1 MALNTVL
8 NPSIIAKEALVIL
21 DNELRF
27 AKSVYRGYEEE
38 YSKNVNG
45 YKVGTAIS
53 IRKPAQF
60 SVRTGNVASVQDVIE
75 GTTTL
80 TVDQQIGTD
89 FKFSS
94 ADLTMKIGDLSERVI
109 KPQMVQ
115 IANKIDRDLAS
126 LYTRVYNYT
135 GTLGS
140 TMNSFASYAKAQQR
154 LDEMAVPTDQRMGMV
169 SPADYWDTVSNLT
182 GLFIAAQASP
192 AYVKGT
198 LPGVA
203 GMDVMMSQNVNTFT
217 AGTRT
222 NGTVNGANQ
231 EVTYSG
237 AQANTYTQ
245 TLSVTGL
252 GVSTTIAAGEVF
264 TIANVFAV
272 NPVTKAVLPY
282 PQQFVVTTAATA
294 SAGGVASLT
303 ISPAIITSGAFQ
315 TVQLASGTALPS
327 GGVVTWA
334 ATASTSY
341 SQNMAFHKNAFA
353 LAVVPMDRPPGA
365 VDVARETYKGLSVR
379 VIPVYDGINDA
390 SMWRLDVLYG
400 FSAIDPRLAVRMAR

>member
-1 MALNTVL
+1 MALNTTL
-8 NPSIIAKEALVIL
+8 TPSIIAKEALVIL
-21 DNELRF
+21 DNQLQM

-45 YKVGTAIS
+45 YKVGQTIS

-60 SVRTGNVASVQDVIE
+60 TVRTGNVASVQDVIE
-75 GTTTL
+75 GTTPL
-80 TVDQQIGTD
+80 VVDQQIGTD

-94 ADLTMKIGDLSERVI
+94 VDLTMKIGDLSERVI

-115 IANKIDRDLAS
+115 LANKIDRDLAG

-140 TMNSFASYAKAQQR
+140 SMNGFGSFAKAQQR
-154 LDEMAVPTDQRMGMV
+154 LDEMAVPSDQRMGV
-169 SPADYWDTVSNLT
+169 LSPLDYWDTVSNLT
-182 GLFIAAQASP
+182 GLFIAQSANP
-192 AYVKGT
+192 AYRQGT
-198 LPGVA
+198 LGGVA
-203 GMDVMMSQNVNTFT
+203 GLDLMMSQNVQTFT

-222 NGTVNGANQ
+222 SGTVNGANQ
-231 EVTYSG
+231 EVVYSG
-237 AQANTYTQ
+237 AQANLNTQ

-252 GVSTTIAAGEVF
+252 GANATIAAGDVF
-264 TIANVFAV
+264 TIANVSAV

-334 ATASTSY
+334 ATASTAY
-341 SQNMAFHKNAFA
+341 SQNMAFHRNAFA

-379 VIPVYDGINDA
+379 VIPVYDGVNDA

-400 FSAIDPRLAVRMAR
+400 FAAIDPRLATRMAR

>member
-1 MALNTVL
+1 MATNTVL
-8 NPSIIAKEALVIL
+8 TPSIIAKEALVIL
-21 DNELRF
+21 DNQLQM

-38 YSKNVNG
+38 YSKNING
-45 YKVGTAIS
+45 YKVGQTIS

-60 SVRTGNVASVQDVIE
+60 TVRTGNVASVQDVIE
-75 GTTTL
+75 GTTPL
-80 TVDQQIGTD
+80 VVDQQIGTD

-94 ADLTMKIGDLSERVI
+94 VDLTMKIGDLSERVI

-115 IANKIDRDLAS
+115 LANKIDRDLAG

-140 TMNSFASYAKAQQR
+140 SMNSFASFAKAQQR
-154 LDEMAVPTDQRMGMV
+154 LDEMAVPSDQRMGV
-169 SPADYWDTVSNLT
+169 LSPLDYWDTVSNLT
-182 GLFIAAQASP
+182 GLYIAQSANP
-192 AYVKGT
+192 AYRQGT
-198 LPGVA
+198 LGNVA
-203 GMDVMMSQNVNTFT
+203 GLDLMMSQNVQTFT

-222 NGTVNGANQ
+222 NGTVNGADQN
-231 EVTYSG
+231 VTYSG

-245 TLSVTGL
+245 TLNVTGL
-252 GVSTTIAAGEVF
+252 GNLGTVAAGDVF

-282 PQQFVVTTAATA
+282 PQQFTVTTAITA
-294 SAGGVASLT
+294 NASGEAALT
-303 ISPAIITSGAFQ
+303 VSPAIITSGAFQ
-315 TVQLASGTALPS
+315 TVKLASGTQLPS

-334 ATASTSY
+334 ATASTAY
-341 SQNMAFHKNAFA
+341 SQNMAFHRNAFA

-400 FSAIDPRLAVRMAR
+400 FAAIDPRLATRMAR

>member
-1 MALNTVL
+1 MAVNTVL
-8 NPSIIAKEALVIL
+8 TPSIIAKEALVIL
-21 DNELRF
+21 DNQLQM

-45 YKVGTAIS
+45 YKVGQTIS

-60 SVRTGNVASVQDVIE
+60 TVRTGNVASVQDVVE
-75 GTTTL
+75 GTTSL
-80 TVDQQIGTD
+80 VVDQQIGTD

-94 ADLTMKIGDLSERVI
+94 VDLTMKIGDLSERVI

-115 IANKIDRDLAS
+115 LANKIDRDLLG

-135 GTLGS
+135 GTFGS
-140 TMNSFASYAKAQQR
+140 TLNGFGSFAKAQQR
-154 LDEMAVPTDQRMGMV
+154 MDEMAVPSDQRMSV
-169 SPADYWDTVSNLT
+169 VAPADYWDTVSNLT
-182 GLFIAAQASP
+182 TLYIAQSANP
-192 AYVKGT
+192 AYRQGT
-198 LPGVA
+198 LGGVS
-203 GMDVMMSQNVNTFT
+203 GLDVMMSQNVNTFT

-231 EVTYSG
+231 EVVYSG
-237 AQANTYTQ
+237 AQANLYTQ

-252 GVSTTIAAGEVF
+252 GANATIAAGDVF
-264 TIANVFAV
+264 TIANVSAV

-282 PQQFVVTTAATA
+282 AQQFTVTTAATA

-341 SQNMAFHKNAFA
+341 SQNIAFHKNAFA

-400 FSAIDPRLAVRMAR
+400 FAAIDPRLATRMAR